1 MPEQIVVKSSAIFIA
16 DSHENENREN
26 FWHFLCALK
35 SGEIKTPQ
43 LFLMGDMFDFL
54 TNADFVREF
63 YADEIAMIN
72 ELSKTH
78 EIYYFEGNHDFI
90 LRDIFPL
97 VKIYPNRVQPV
108 ICEFFCAD
116 KTAQISIA
124 HGDIYLPIWDKIFIY
139 CMRSATFIFVMNLID
154 RALGFAISRTILRRQ
169 NEKNLYRKL
178 ANFREIIAKKI
189 DKFHSNFIIEGH
201 YHQGQTLKFGEKTY
215 FNLKS
220 FAQSGLIYKLNF
232 NENKIILD
240 EIDIFKL

>member
-1 MPEQIVVKSSAIFIA
+1 MIKINQNAIFIA
-16 DSHENENREN
+16 DAHSNTSRPHVRE
-26 FWHFLCALK
+26 FLRALIDKKICAL
-35 SGEIKTPQ
+35 Q
-43 LFLMGDMFDFL
+43 LFFVGDMFDFL

-63 YADEIAMIN
+63 YTDEIAMIN

-108 ICEFFCAD
+108 VCEFFCAD
-116 KTAQISIA
+116 KTEQISIA

-139 CMRSATFIFVMNLID
+139 CMRSAAFIFVMNLID
-154 RALGFAISRTILRRQ
+154 RALGFVISRTILRRQ
-169 NEKNLYRKL
+169 NEKILYRKL

-201 YHQGQTLKFGEKTY
+201 YHQGQTLNFGEKTY